1 MYFSD
6 DATNLSIEDKVN
18 YLVLREYLKNFE
30 VLKNTEPVKK
40 NTNKIIE
47 SIKNT
52 DHKAARYIK
61 LLLFNYVQNNRKE
74 FFLNTKKMLSNKKL
88 GLTMPE
94 NWLIFLKYMKYK
106 EFKKLF

>member
-1 MYFSD
+1 MYCSD
-6 DATNLSIEDKVN
+6 DANNLSIEDKVN
-18 YLVLREYLKNFE
+18 YLVLREYLISFKI
-30 VLKNTEPVKK
+30 LKNTGIVKK
-40 NTNKIIE
+40 NTNEIIE
-47 SIKNT
+47 SINPT

-61 LLLFNYVQNNRKE
+61 LLLLNYVQNNRKE
-74 FFLNTKKMLSNKKL
+74 FFSNTKKMLSNKRL